1 MTVHTGGKMFE
12 YQSVCISITSGDAS
26 AKGFRLKILK
36 NQLSHRYF
44 SCVILLVFKAV
55 LIQK

>member
-1 MTVHTGGKMFE
+1 MIAHVGGKMLE

-26 AKGFRLKILK
+26 VKGFRLKILK
-36 NQLSHRYF
+36 NQLSHRNF
-44 SCVILLVFKAV
+44 FCVILLVFKAV